1 MENKEKCD
9 CTVGFID
16 GKLLYE
22 STFVTQMIWI
32 VQSQPYINVNK
43 VMDLRRGILNKF
55 NFCPKC
61 GQPINWKHLAK
72 SLKNEYEHWT

>member
-1 MENKEKCD
+1 MENKEKCT

-22 STFVTQMIWI
+22 PTFVTQMIWI

-55 NFCPKC
+55 NYSPKC
-61 GQPINWKHLAK
+61 GQPVNWKHLAK
-72 SLKNEYEHWT
+72 SLKNEYEYWT